1 MWTFYFATVLDD
13 WANRNHLN
21 ILFLF
26 FEDMKKVS
34 IDLLYFKNNLS
45 CFKFEPM
52 INYGDQIWIH
62 QRRAFFH
69 PQRTNGRLEES
80 LQSGS
85 EPTHR
90 RVDCKEFRGNRL
102 EICHRTRPIKL
113 TTRPDESKVK
123 NDKDNPNIV

>member
-45 CFKFEPM
+45 CFKFEPYLIQGYHKRNQKNM
-52 INYGDQIWIH
+52 
-62 QRRAFFH
+62 
-69 PQRTNGRLEES
+69 
-80 LQSGS
+80 
-85 EPTHR
+85 
-90 RVDCKEFRGNRL
+90 
-102 EICHRTRPIKL
+102 PIS
-113 TTRPDESKVK
+113 R
-123 NDKDNPNIV
+123 